1 MHKVHKTI
9 STQFIHR
16 RQNLLEL
23 KWFFVSGE
31 HRLRFKQSADV
42 SRIDVRRH
50 TESRASLRPVARLT
64 TPLSGA
70 KHRQL
75 LRARDA
81 MMSVRHVRKHVADCG
96 VTVEIEWCSYIPFVT
111 DEWFIMER
119 WWMILTGNTEVL
131 GGKQSHCHDKSQTDL
146 FKVKAN
152 GIHSYHCPLQ
162 SLSLLILQK
171 EEA

>member
-1 MHKVHKTI
+1 MSPPLHLKTEEPASETSWFYISYFIRTMHKVHKTI

-111 DEWFIMER
+111 DE
-119 WWMILTGNTEVL
+119 
-131 GGKQSHCHDKSQTDL
+131 
-146 FKVKAN
+146 
-152 GIHSYHCPLQ
+152 
-162 SLSLLILQK
+162 
-171 EEA
+171 